1 MENENRVLLSRVIN
15 DRLEASLN
23 PIIGSDEAKQAFKD
37 AMEALDKQ
45 IEFDKIDVSH
55 EEQVAKMKME
65 EEKNLRDEAANE
77 EKLRKDRMIQIGIFA
92 AGLIATPIIEVVT
105 KTIYANKICRLE
117 QFETFT
123 TSAGRGISSWFR
135 FKN

>member
-1 MENENRVLLSRVIN
+1 MEQENRILLDKVIKN
-15 DRLEASLN
+15 RLENALKADSE
-23 PIIGSDEAKQAFKD
+23 EAKQAFKEAMD
-37 AMEALDKQ
+37 AVGKQ
-45 IEFDKIDVSH
+45 IEFDRIDVAH
-55 EEQVAKMKME
+55 EEQLAKMRME
-65 EEKNLRDEAANE
+65 EDKNLRDEAANE
-77 EKLRKDRMIQIGIFA
+77 EKLRKDRYVQIGIFA

-135 FKN
+135 FKK

>member
-1 MENENRVLLSRVIN
+1 MEKENRILLDRVIK
-15 DRLEASLN
+15 DRLECAMASE
-23 PIIGSDEAKQAFKD
+23 PDSEEGKQAFKEAMD
-37 AMEALDKQ
+37 AVSKQ
-45 IEFDKIDVSH
+45 IEFDKIDVAH
-55 EEQVAKMKME
+55 EEQVARMKME
-65 EEKNLRDEAANE
+65 EEKNLRDEAAND
-77 EKLRKDRMIQIGIFA
+77 EKIRKDRMVQIGIFA

-135 FKN
+135 FKK